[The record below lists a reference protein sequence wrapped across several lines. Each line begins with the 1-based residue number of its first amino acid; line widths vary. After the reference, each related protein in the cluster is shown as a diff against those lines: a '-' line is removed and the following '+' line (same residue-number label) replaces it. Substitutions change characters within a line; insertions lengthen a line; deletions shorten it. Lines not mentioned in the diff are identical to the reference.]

1 MVAWNYKG
9 ANSRGFIRR
18 LKEIYRINKSDFLI
32 LVETRCPSNSLEGIY
47 RNSCFNQSIILET
60 CSFVERIWVLW
71 DESHIHNES
80 LEVHEQIVAIVVRND
95 NKHVWV
101 LSASYASPNA
111 YFREDLW
118 KYLIRLGGCV
128 SFEWLLL
135 GDFNQV
141 LASSEKRGC
150 CLG

>member
-1 MVAWNYKG
+1 M
-9 ANSRGFIRR
+9 
-18 LKEIYRINKSDFLI
+18 
-32 LVETRCPSNSLEGIY
+32 
-47 RNSCFNQSIILET
+47 Q
-60 CSFVERIWVLW
+60 FVEGIWVLW
-71 DESHIHNES
+71 DESHSQNES
-80 LEVHEQIVAIVVRND
+80 LVVHEQIVTIGVRHD
-95 NKHVWV
+95 NKHAWV

-141 LASSEKRGC
+141 LASSEKRGERTPNYRNMLSLSTILSVC
-150 CLG
+150 SLADLG